1 MPRTISATSAPD
13 ALGAARSAA
22 RTDYSTREAAE
33 LTGLNPRR
41 IRHFVER
48 GLLAPGRG
56 AAGGFRFSFRDVVLL
71 RTAKSLLD
79 AKVSSRRMIAALTQA
94 KETFSCGDS
103 SLASM
108 RIFAEGNV
116 VLLRD
121 EDNLWEVETRQGRF
135 AFEIEPAAGAV
146 HVLERPEPPPPP
158 AVDEENLDTHDWYN
172 IGLDYEETDPAR
184 APAAYRRAL
193 ALDAG
198 NIDAH
203 VNLGRLHQICGD
215 LANAERHY
223 RLALEAVPEHQLA
236 IYNLGTIFDERDQ
249 LEAALD
255 CYRRS
260 PNIPDA
266 HYNQARICELRGDE
280 LGRARHLKRYR
291 ALADAGE

>member
-1 MPRTISATSAPD
+1 MPRTGSVTD

-48 GLLAPGRG
+48 GLLAPGRC

-79 AKVSSRRMIAALTQA
+79 AKVSSRRALAALARA
-94 KETFSCGDS
+94 KETFSRGDS

-108 RIFAEGNV
+108 RIFAEGSV

-135 AFEIEPAAGAV
+135 AFEIEPAAGTV
-146 HVLERPEPPPPP
+146 HVLKRPEAPPKP
-158 AVDEENLDTHDWYN
+158 AGGEEKTLDTDDWYN
-172 IGLDYEETDPAR
+172 IGLDLEETEPAR

-193 ALDAG
+193 ALDGG
-198 NIDAH
+198 NVDAH
-203 VNLGRLHQICGD
+203 VNLGRLYQICGD
-215 LANAERHY
+215 LKNAKRHY
-223 RLALEAVPEHQLA
+223 QTALEAAPEHQLA
-236 IYNLGTIFDERDQ
+236 IYNLGTVFDELDE
-249 LEAALD
+249 LDSALD
-255 CYRRS
+255 CYRRA

-266 HYNQARICELRGDE
+266 HYNQARIFELRGDE
-280 LGRARHLKRYR
+280 LGRARHMRRYKL
-291 ALADAGE
+291 LADGGE